1 MSRENKGFISDL
13 CREHNV
19 HLYQALI
26 IRDIPDRFNLTCSI
40 YLNSLDDNKKL
51 NAVLKALPQ
60 VFCTDTIR
68 FSNQQTRKTKHL
80 CELPYFKGY
89 EDVVEQCY
97 RNLNSEDKNG

>member
-19 HLYQALI
+19 HLYQAHI
-26 IRDIPDRFNLTCSI
+26 IRDIPDRFNLPSTI
-40 YLNSLDDNKKL
+40 YLNSLDNNKKL

-60 VFCTDTIR
+60 VFYTDTIR
-68 FSNQQTRKTKHL
+68 FSNQQTRKIKHL
-80 CELPYFKGY
+80 YELPYFKGH